1 MEEEQIFLRE
11 KMVLVPV
18 TLLLYLAVILP
29 GNASKLSGRY
39 LPIGA
44 GRYLQSLISGRY
56 LGRYTTGVSEYGG
69 DAVFKRISKVIMIK
83 YKQAGTCISC
93 EDIVVHKYK

>member
-56 LGRYTTGVSEYGG
+56 LGSYVTAVSRYRGG
-69 DAVFKRISKVIMIK
+69 TEFKRISKVI
-83 YKQAGTCISC
+83 TRLSC
-93 EDIVVHKYK
+93 FNVKTKLL